1 RRARRIMPGITAR
14 GGRPGRRTLAMT
26 QGTSRPEAARL
37 DDFIDAYESAQV
49 RHGAADLADFLPD
62 LDHPLYGTVLRE
74 LVRVDLEY
82 AWQRGRPKPLDHYRA
97 AFPDLFARPDDVRQV
112 AFEEFRLRAQAGQ
125 APSPQE
131 YARRYGVDTAGWQAT
146 RDDRGRGNGTAREPA
161 ADSELSRVA
170 FAYRGLRSKYG

>member
-1 RRARRIMPGITAR
+1 M
-14 GGRPGRRTLAMT
+14 
-26 QGTSRPEAARL
+26 
-37 DDFIDAYESAQV
+37 
-49 RHGAADLADFLPD
+49 
-62 LDHPLYGTVLRE
+62 RE

-161 ADSELSRVA
+161 AGEGPAREAAIPGPAAQDAAAPGDAAQETAPDEAGAQGREGS
-170 FAYRGLRSKYG
+170 